1 MKIWNTIVFRLR
13 RPRVYRTS
21 NPMRAFMSS
30 TNPFP
35 NDPDRSAIWTMLV
48 ERDIAA
54 FVAADWSMVDGD
66 FIKEGFLGINGK
78 KSGNPDDWRI
88 SFPTLEAYR
97 DDWIRQAK
105 ESQKL
110 DYAEDVLAGIHRAT
124 SLTEIEINGDIAI
137 AHKKFDGEIRLS
149 DGGKDVLNWQTL
161 YFCRKVG
168 GTWKL
173 TGFAG
178 YLPYPM
184 GLAAP
189 R

>member
-1 MKIWNTIVFRLR
+1 
-13 RPRVYRTS
+13 
-21 NPMRAFMSS
+21 MSS

-35 NDPDRSAIWTMLV
+35 NDPDRAAIWTMLV

-54 FVAADWSMVDGD
+54 FVAADWSLVDGD
-66 FIKEGFLGINGK
+66 FVKEGFLGINGG
-78 KSGNPDDWRI
+78 KSGNPDAWRI

-97 DDWIRQAK
+97 DDWIRQAQ

-137 AHKKFDGEIRLS
+137 AHKKFDGQIALK
-149 DGGKDVLNWQTL
+149 DGSKDVLNWQTL
-161 YFCRKVG
+161 YFCRKVA

-184 GLAAP
+184 GLDAA